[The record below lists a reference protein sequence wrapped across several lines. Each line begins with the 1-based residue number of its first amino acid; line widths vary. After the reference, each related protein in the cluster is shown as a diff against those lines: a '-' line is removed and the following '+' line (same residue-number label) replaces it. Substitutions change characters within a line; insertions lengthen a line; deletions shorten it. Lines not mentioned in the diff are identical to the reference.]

1 MCKSFVLFLV
11 GLLFSILPL
20 ANVEAEEMHVPLRLK
35 IDNEER
41 ETSAKL
47 VFQWH
52 WYDKPESDAVEVI
65 KRRVHE
71 ATAELTSAIREN
83 NEELYKKL
91 SENSWKCEELPSSGG
106 LTLAELRAGNETFP
120 EIKTIG
126 IVRIGEI
133 NLNYYSVTQNS
144 KTHFTVGFPI
154 VMEGSEARYCSQFYK
169 TTLFRVISNSLYSME
184 SPIVPTSGS
193 LPGDA
198 IKLPL
203 LTCGTLEDSKPRIE
217 LTGGRIEDSA
227 EYESVLKFCVEAET
241 LRNKSFSALSLQD
254 DSMNQYLKVLTQA
267 SQESISLLVAKDG
280 LEAWN
285 KSRNRSVMIDPS
297 ASLVLELGD
306 AYLVVSRVEGIAG
319 QKELHYR
326 CVLKSGDG
334 YNLASAET
342 HTPIEGFLNLDHVRE
357 VLETALDKS
366 SSE

>member
-1 MCKSFVLFLV
+1 MRKSFVVFLV
-11 GLLFSILPL
+11 GILFSISPL
-20 ANVEAEEMHVPLRLK
+20 AKVEAEEIHVPLMLK
-35 IDNEER
+35 IDNEDR

-47 VFQWH
+47 VFQWYS
-52 WYDKPESDAVEVI
+52 YDKPESDAVEVI
-65 KRRVHE
+65 KQE
-71 ATAELTSAIREN
+71 LLDATAELTSAIREN
-83 NEELYKKL
+83 NDELYKKL
-91 SENSWKCEELPSSGG
+91 SENSWKCQELPSAGG
-106 LTLAELRAGNETFP
+106 LSLAEMRAGNDPFP

-126 IVRIGEI
+126 IVKIGEI
-133 NLNYYSVTQNS
+133 YLSYYSVTQNAKS
-144 KTHFTVGFPI
+144 HFTVGFPF

-169 TTLFRVISNSLYSME
+169 TSLFRVISNSMYSTE
-184 SPIVPTSGS
+184 SPVVLSSGI
-193 LPGDA
+193 LPSEA

-203 LTCGTLEDSKPRIE
+203 MTCGTLEDSKPRIE

-227 EYESVLKFCVEAET
+227 EYESVLKFCVDAET
-241 LRNKSFSALSLQD
+241 LRNKSFSAMSLQD
-254 DSMNQYLKVLTQA
+254 DSMNQYLKVMTQA

-285 KSRNRSVMIDPS
+285 KSRNKSVMIDPS

-326 CVLKSGDG
+326 YVLESGDG
-334 YNLASAET
+334 YTLANAEVHMT
-342 HTPIEGFLNLDHVRE
+342 FERFLNLDHVRE